1 MTMWHTHRATLLLVS
16 IAVTAS
22 VQLSA
27 SPEPRIR
34 GMTEDDQ
41 IVGRVV
47 GIVPDEGLVGL
58 ATAEGVV
65 VVRVTPDRI
74 ENIDVGDT
82 VTFPKSATESPSA
95 PRRE

>member
-1 MTMWHTHRATLLLVS
+1 MWHTRSATLLLVS
-16 IAVTAS
+16 LAVVAS

-27 SPEPRIR
+27 TPEPRTR

-82 VTFPKSATESPSA
+82 VAFPKSATESPSA
-95 PRRE
+95 PPRE